1 MTAGQSVRN
10 HFLTSLSASERL
22 GWESGLCRLTLVSTT
37 MFRDNDTSSK
47 CKTLIDIAC
56 GGTVQMSEGP
66 VSKARS

>member
-22 GWESGLCRLTLVSTT
+22 GWEFCRLTLVSTT

-56 GGTVQMSEGP
+56 GSTVQMSEGP